1 MGLLKAKPEEVE
13 VFAIARNI
21 EDFPALIEDLDA
33 ELSGRWSALPLKN
46 GEAAIKAG
54 VGSDLEIAIVAVSH
68 EDESNLTEAE
78 RVVQVARDHGL
89 KVLLVAKDVSPK
101 ALHHLLRVGAD
112 DFAPYPMDEGALSD
126 SIASMRSTLREPAAE
141 IAGKGGQR
149 KRHGLVIPIYG
160 IAGGVGA
167 STFAVNLAWELALLT
182 KKTDKRVCILDFNF
196 QFGSVATYL
205 DLARREAIYELIS
218 DPGAMDHSALAQA
231 LTSYK
236 TRLAVLTSP
245 MDALPLD
252 IIAPE
257 DIATL
262 IELAQASY
270 DFVIVD
276 MPQALVHWFDQV
288 LRMSETFFA
297 VMEIDMR
304 SAQNCLRF
312 LRALKAEDLPFEKVQ
327 FALNRAPGFTDLN
340 GKARAK
346 RLAESLG
353 VEINIMLPDGGK
365 AVSSSC
371 DEGMPLAE
379 NAPKNPLRRE
389 IKSIA
394 QTVFEAVVAERA
406 AIAQ

>member
-13 VFAIARNI
+13 VYAIARNI

-33 ELSGRWSALPLKN
+33 ELSGKWSALPLKG

-54 VGSDLEIAIVAVSH
+54 VGADLEIVIVALSQ
-68 EDESNLTEAE
+68 EDEASLAEAE

-101 ALHHLLRVGAD
+101 ALHSLLRVGAD
-112 DFAPYPMDEGALSD
+112 DFAPYPMDDGALSD
-126 SIASMRSTLREPAAE
+126 SIASMRSTLREPIATAA
-141 IAGKGGQR
+141 KGGKR
-149 KRHGLVIPIYG
+149 KRNGLVIPVYG

-218 DPGAMDHSALAQA
+218 DPTAMDNSALAQA

-257 DIATL
+257 DIARL
-262 IELAQASY
+262 IELAQESY
-270 DFVIVD
+270 DFVIID

-365 AVSSSC
+365 AVSSTC

-394 QTVFEAVVAERA
+394 QTVFEAVIAERA
-406 AIAQ
+406 AIAD

>member
-218 DPGAMDHSALAQA
+218 DP
-231 LTSYK
+231 
-236 TRLAVLTSP
+236 
-245 MDALPLD
+245 
-252 IIAPE
+252 
-257 DIATL
+257 
-262 IELAQASY
+262 
-270 DFVIVD
+270 
-276 MPQALVHWFDQV
+276 
-288 LRMSETFFA
+288 
-297 VMEIDMR
+297 
-304 SAQNCLRF
+304 
-312 LRALKAEDLPFEKVQ
+312 
-327 FALNRAPGFTDLN
+327 
-340 GKARAK
+340 
-346 RLAESLG
+346 
-353 VEINIMLPDGGK
+353 
-365 AVSSSC
+365 
-371 DEGMPLAE
+371 
-379 NAPKNPLRRE
+379 
-389 IKSIA
+389 
-394 QTVFEAVVAERA
+394 
-406 AIAQ
+406 

>member
-1 MGLLKAKPEEVE
+1 MALLKVKSEEVE
-13 VFAIARNI
+13 VFAIARDMD
-21 EDFPALIEDLDA
+21 EFAALRDDLNT
-33 ELSGRWSALPLKN
+33 ELSGRWSPLDLSK

-54 VGSDLEIAIVAVSH
+54 VGQDLEIAIVAVGK
-68 EDESNLTEAE
+68 EDEQDLTTAT
-78 RVVQVARDHGL
+78 RVIQAARDHGL
-89 KVLLVAKDVSPK
+89 KVLLVAKDVSPS
-101 ALHHLLRVGAD
+101 ALHTLLKTGAD
-112 DFAPYPMDEGALSD
+112 DFAPYPLPDGALSD
-126 SIASMRSTLREPAAE
+126 SITKMRGQAQPEVQK
-141 IAGKGGQR
+141 KGDGQR
-149 KRHGLVIPIYG
+149 NRRGLVIPCYA

-167 STFAVNLAWELALLT
+167 STFAVNLAWELSLLT

-196 QFGSVATYL
+196 QFGSVSTYL
-205 DLARREAIYELIS
+205 DLPRREAIYELIS
-218 DPGAMDHSALAQA
+218 DPSSIDHNALSGA

-236 TRLAVLTSP
+236 TRLAVLTAP

-257 DIATL
+257 DVVKI

-270 DFVIVD
+270 DFVIID

-288 LRMSETFFA
+288 LKMSETFFA
-297 VMEIDMR
+297 IMEVDMR

-327 FALNRAPGFTDLN
+327 FALNRAPGFADLN

-365 AVSSSC
+365 AVASAC
-371 DEGMPLAE
+371 DEGLPLAE
-379 NAPKNPLRRE
+379 SASKNPLRRE
-389 IKSIA
+389 MKSIA
-394 QTVFEAVVAERA
+394 QSIFDAVIADKAAVA
-406 AIAQ
+406 Q